1 MQRKSFRAACGRTA
15 AALLAAFAIAVV
27 VNSGPASA
35 DDVEALQ
42 PITTQ
47 GETKAEARKRARRIA
62 GLLCARNT
70 RLVRAVRVL
79 PGECQAGGGVWE
91 CYGQKFVCAE

>member
-1 MQRKSFRAACGRTA
+1 MQRKSFRAARGRIT

-27 VNSGPASA
+27 ANSGPASA

-42 PITTQ
+42 PLTTQ
-47 GETKAEARKRARRIA
+47 GETKAKARKLARLVAERQ
-62 GLLCARNT
+62 CAANST
-70 RLVRAVRVL
+70 LVRAVRVL